1 MPRPLTPTDTPLHQR
16 LMDQYGFGLFALPRY
31 RPVEFGDWRIR
42 IHLPAMGKGYLGA
55 SVMESRAVLTHR
67 RRVWMSTCL
76 LEQESHAW
84 HVHCARGTVV
94 IAGLGMGMYAYAIAM
109 KPEVERV
116 IVADISP
123 DIIALMRQS
132 TGFDDWPRRDKVT
145 LIEADV
151 LAPDF
156 ADRIKALLGETPI
169 DYLYADIWPN
179 FPADEAPAQTAAM
192 ARALQPRAAG
202 WWGQELSFARHCLDT
217 EAALDETAFS
227 AYFAGLGVPA
237 PKITA
242 GYAAF
247 AKDAAKANGITSSIS
262 LWSRL
267 RAFFQRN

>member
-1 MPRPLTPTDTPLHQR
+1 MPPARTPTDTPLHQR
-16 LMDQYGFGLFALPRY
+16 LMDQYGFGLFTLPRY
-31 RPVEFGDWRIR
+31 RPIEIGDWRIR

-84 HVHCARGTVV
+84 HVHCAHGTVL
-94 IAGLGMGMYAYAIAM
+94 IAGLGIGMYTYAVAM
-109 KPEVERV
+109 KPEVTRV

-123 DIIALMRQS
+123 DIIALMQQS
-132 TGFDDWPRRDKVT
+132 TGFDDWPCRDKVT

-247 AKDAAKANGITSSIS
+247 AEDAAKANGITSSIS